1 MVQQLYTSFKVPCS
15 PLGRADRIF
24 GPPSLPSQPFHPKM
38 ASTRRLAA
46 MNKMIGSIEDMPE
59 VRWGALCSLPS
70 PSTPDFIRGWTE
82 GGARAAGSCHRVAEI
97 D

>member
-1 MVQQLYTSFKVPCS
+1 MCIWFNNYIRVLKFRVPPS
-15 PLGRADRIF
+15 DAPTRDRIF

-59 VRWGALCSLPS
+59 VRWGAL
-70 PSTPDFIRGWTE
+70 
-82 GGARAAGSCHRVAEI
+82 
-97 D
+97 